1 MKAPEIH
8 ARHRSFG
15 GELLFCSHQ
24 SDACGGTMRF
34 SVFLPPGEKA
44 FPVLVWLSGLT
55 CTEENFMA
63 KAGAQKKAAELGMAI
78 LAPDTSPRDTGI
90 TGEDEEWDLGTGAGF
105 YVDATEAP
113 WAGRYMMETWINS
126 ELPDVAARSFSLDFS
141 RCGISGHSMGGHGA
155 LVSALRHPHR
165 YRSISAFAPICSPT
179 RCPWGHKTLAAYLG
193 TDRGAWASYD
203 ACELLR
209 SGGRLPELLVD
220 QGESDQFLEE
230 QLMPHL
236 LEKACEETGV
246 ALTLRRQPGYDHSY
260 YFVASFID
268 DHLEWHARRLTG

>member
-1 MKAPEIH
+1 
-8 ARHRSFG
+8 
-15 GELLFCSHQ
+15 
-24 SDACGGTMRF
+24 MR
-34 SVFLPPGEKA
+34 A
-44 FPVLVWLSGLT
+44 
-55 CTEENFMA
+55 
-63 KAGAQKKAAELGMAI
+63 
-78 LAPDTSPRDTGI
+78 
-90 TGEDEEWDLGTGAGF
+90 
-105 YVDATEAP
+105 
-113 WAGRYMMETWINS
+113 
-126 ELPDVAARSFSLDFS
+126 
-141 RCGISGHSMGGHGA
+141 
-155 LVSALRHPHR
+155 
-165 YRSISAFAPICSPT
+165 AFAPIWSRT

-246 ALTLRRQPGYDHSY
+246 ALTLHRQPGYDHSY